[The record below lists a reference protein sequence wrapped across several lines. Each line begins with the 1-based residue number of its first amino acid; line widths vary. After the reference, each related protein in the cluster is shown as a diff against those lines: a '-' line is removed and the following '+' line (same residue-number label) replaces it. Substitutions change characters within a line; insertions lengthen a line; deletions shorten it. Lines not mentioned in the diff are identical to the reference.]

1 MRENDPSTADI
12 RRLTRSFRLKK
23 TVALVGMMGSGK
35 TAVGR
40 AVALKLGVP
49 FLDSDA
55 EIEAAANLS
64 VPEIFQR
71 DGEEFFRKRESEVI
85 RRLLETQSGILS
97 TGGGAF
103 LAQLNRDNISAKG
116 VALWLDAPLDLLWQ
130 RVRHKDSRPLLR
142 TANPRATLGE
152 IFEVRTPIYR
162 LAELRVACAHDLSID
177 AMAERVIA
185 TLLTRPDVLEEQD
198 D

>member
-1 MRENDPSTADI
+1 MHEIDPSTADI
-12 RRLTRSFRLKK
+12 RRSDLRYRLKK
-23 TVALVGMMGSGK
+23 TVALVGMMGAGK

-71 DGEEFFRKRESEVI
+71 DGEMFFRKRETEVI
-85 RRLLETQSGILS
+85 RRLLETQNCILS

-103 LAQLNRDNISAKG
+103 LAEVNRSNIADKG
-116 VALWLDAPLDLLWQ
+116 VALWLNADLDLLWN

-142 TANPRATLGE
+142 TDNPRATLSE
-152 IFEVRTPIYR
+152 IFAARTPIYQ
-162 LAELRVACAHDLSID
+162 LAELHVECGGSLSIE
-177 AMAERVIA
+177 AMAERVIE
-185 TLLTRPDVLEEQD
+185 TLLTRGDVLERLD